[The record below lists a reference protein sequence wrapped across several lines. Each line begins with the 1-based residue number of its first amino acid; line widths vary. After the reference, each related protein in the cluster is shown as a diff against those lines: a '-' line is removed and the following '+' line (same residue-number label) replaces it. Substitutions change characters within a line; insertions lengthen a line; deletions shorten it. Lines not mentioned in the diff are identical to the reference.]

1 MWLTKLVLNPASKA
15 ARRDLANPYE
25 MHRTLSKAVSRALEG
40 GEERL
45 LWRLEPT
52 RGLEPPVVLV
62 QTLTEPDWS
71 VLEEGYAQVF
81 PPKPF
86 HPALK
91 PGQRLRFRLRA
102 NPAKRLAATGKR
114 VALKTP
120 SEKIAWLERRLV
132 EGGFRLLE
140 GERGPWVQILQDTF
154 LEVRRKKDGE
164 EAGKFLQVQA
174 VLFEGRL
181 EVVDPE
187 RALATLR
194 RGIGPGKALGLG
206 LLSVAP

>member
-1 MWLTKLVLNPASKA
+1 MGLVNSELLSFIAAAKAKGLPAAVCSTIPENLDA
-15 ARRDLANPYE
+15 ETRSFLVAEGVAPMQGIEECMTAIAAAAWHGARRAEIADARPAPLIAPQPDG
-25 MHRTLSKAVSRALEG
+25 TP
-40 GEERL
+40 RL
-45 LWRLEPT
+45 LDEA
-52 RGLEPPVVLV
+52 
-62 QTLTEPDWS
+62 S
-71 VLEEGYAQVF
+71 
-81 PPKPF
+81 
-86 HPALK
+86 
-91 PGQRLRFRLRA
+91 
-102 NPAKRLAATGKR
+102 AKQRLAATGKR

-120 SEKIAWLERRLV
+120 AEKVAWLERRLE

-164 EAGKFLQVQA
+164 EAGKLLQVQA

-194 RGIGPGKALGLG
+194 RGVGPGKALGLG